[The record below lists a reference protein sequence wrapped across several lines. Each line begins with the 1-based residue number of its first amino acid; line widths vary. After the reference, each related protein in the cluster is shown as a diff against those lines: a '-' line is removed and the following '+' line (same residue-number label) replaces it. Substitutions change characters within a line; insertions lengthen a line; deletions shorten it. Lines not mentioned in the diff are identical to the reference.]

1 MVIECIR
8 CWWDGLSSV
17 PVFFDASN
25 LLHHNRTIH
34 PSSEYEVHE
43 VIAAPWIAVGF
54 TYQASFTESG
64 DLVLVYPCSSKE
76 TGVSANS
83 DHIRQG
89 MDLPLAMPQ
98 RML

>member
-1 MVIECIR
+1 MVMECIR
-8 CWWDGLSSV
+8 CWWDGLSTV

-25 LLHHNRTIH
+25 LLHHNRTTH

-43 VIAAPWIAVGF
+43 VIAAPWIAAGF
-54 TYQASFTESG
+54 TYQASFTE
-64 DLVLVYPCSSKE
+64 
-76 TGVSANS
+76 TG
-83 DHIRQG
+83 DHIRRG